1 MLDDGLRNVISS
13 PTRYGRGEKK
23 LVFFFFFP
31 FLLKEPGFLLAA
43 RRRGAKCH
51 FLVDAA
57 IGDGAMC
64 KLSQWSQSS
73 SNGVE

>member
-1 MLDDGLRNVISS
+1 ME
-13 PTRYGRGEKK
+13 GEKK
-23 LVFFFFFP
+23 AFFFFP

-51 FLVDAA
+51 FLVGAE
-57 IGDGAMC
+57 IGDGARC

-73 SNGVE
+73 FCNGVE